1 MNLTPLENTWAAA
14 TLGAIFPGSTDAGL
28 ADIGGMDV
36 SGFLAGVMRRLP
48 FRAALGLR
56 AAVWVAALAPLFVAG
71 RFATIA
77 GLRRAERENVVAL
90 LFASRWY
97 ALRSLMMILK
107 TFGALLYAG
116 DAAVR
121 ARLTASPQR
130 SLAPLRLSRAG
141 VAR

>member
-1 MNLTPLENTWAAA
+1 MGHRDA
-14 TLGAIFPGSTDAGL
+14 GRDFPGVDRRGL
-28 ADIGGMDV
+28 SHIGGMDV
-36 SGFLAGVMRRLP
+36 PGFLAGAMRRLP

-56 AAVWVAALAPLFVAG
+56 AAVWLAALAPLFAAG

-77 GLRRAERENVVAL
+77 GLRPTEREKVVTK

-97 ALRSLMMILK
+97 SLRSLMMILK
-107 TFGALLYAG
+107 TFGAFLYAG

-130 SLAPLRLSRAG
+130 SLIPLRMNRAG
-141 VAR
+141 VAP